1 MLNDNGGWCWYQD
14 ERVLVQGDRLIVGS
28 VANRAGTDGANRGG
42 NVEITT
48 YDLRG
53 KRLLGTAVL
62 HEHLQDD
69 DHAAPA
75 FLFRADGRILAVHA
89 KHGSDKLIR
98 SRISASRGT
107 RPRGSRSGPWPGRPA

>member
-1 MLNDNGGWCWYQD
+1 M
-14 ERVLVQGDRLIVGS
+14 QGDRLILGS
-28 VANRAGTDGANRGG
+28 VANRAGTDGANRWG

-48 YDLRG
+48 YDLKG

-75 FLFRADGRILAVHA
+75 LLLRTDGRILAVYA
-89 KHGSDKLIR
+89 KHGSDKLMR
-98 SRISASRGT
+98 SRTST
-107 RPRGSRSGPWPGRPA
+107 QPGDSTTW